1 MMHDN
6 IDATVPA
13 KTAMATA
20 QVGGSRFALG
30 DIGNI
35 GAKVSSLT
43 LDPNKKT
50 GAIKK
55 EILGQQPT
63 ITRQKTIRRAV
74 AAVAAM
80 APATTTVSST
90 ATNLN
95 SVTTSIKASA
105 LKTEIYN
112 DFRVRVSDLHST
124 YSTWKHVMGG
134 TFQATARFQNSN
146 SFRKQKKGG
155 GDAF

>member
-6 IDATVPA
+6 IDATVPGKA
-13 KTAMATA
+13 AMATA
-20 QVGGSRFALG
+20 QAGGSRFALG

-55 EILGQQPT
+55 EILSQQPT

-74 AAVAAM
+74 AAM
-80 APATTTVSST
+80 APAPSST
-90 ATNLN
+90 ATCLS
-95 SVTTSIKASA
+95 SVSTSIKASA

-112 DFRVRVSDLHST
+112 DFRV
-124 YSTWKHVMGG
+124 
-134 TFQATARFQNSN
+134 
-146 SFRKQKKGG
+146 SFILSMLL
-155 GDAF
+155 

>member
-6 IDATVPA
+6 IDATVPGKA
-13 KTAMATA
+13 AMATA
-20 QVGGSRFALG
+20 QAGGSRFALG

-55 EILGQQPT
+55 EILSQQPT

-74 AAVAAM
+74 AAM
-80 APATTTVSST
+80 APAPALSST
-90 ATNLN
+90 AVCLS
-95 SVTTSIKASA
+95 SVSTSIKASA

-112 DFRVRVSDLHST
+112 DFRV
-124 YSTWKHVMGG
+124 
-134 TFQATARFQNSN
+134 
-146 SFRKQKKGG
+146 
-155 GDAF
+155 

>member
-1 MMHDN
+1 MWVFIFQTKKADSNTGSKMMHDN
-6 IDATVPA
+6 IDATVPGKA
-13 KTAMATA
+13 AMATA
-20 QVGGSRFALG
+20 QAGGSRFALG

-55 EILGQQPT
+55 EILSQQPT

-74 AAVAAM
+74 AAM
-80 APATTTVSST
+80 APAPAPSST
-90 ATNLN
+90 ATCLS
-95 SVTTSIKASA
+95 SVSTSIKASA

-112 DFRVRVSDLHST
+112 DFRV
-124 YSTWKHVMGG
+124 
-134 TFQATARFQNSN
+134 
-146 SFRKQKKGG
+146 
-155 GDAF
+155 